1 MAKRISALN
10 RNYQKGVFG
19 KKDTTGIILSE
30 IKNLILYQVSAWP
43 ETLNEVGAKLAK
55 SLNLKEYPSVNKAVS
70 SSHLAMLRK
79 EPLKW
84 WIIGSKIENFSS
96 EESNIVDLSHSQTHI
111 RISGEDSI
119 ALLNRHLPIDLRETS
134 FTLNSVASTA
144 FHHCSVTLWRSKN
157 GYELFVPRAF
167 ALSLWELL
175 LESAS
180 QFGYEIK

>member
-1 MAKRISALN
+1 MVKRISALN

-55 SLNLKEYPSVNKAVS
+55 SLNLKEYPLGNKAVS
-70 SSHLAMLRK
+70 SSHLAILRK

-96 EESNIVDLSHSQTHI
+96 EESNIVDQFNFLVAWTKSQKESTQF
-111 RISGEDSI
+111 
-119 ALLNRHLPIDLRETS
+119 LLNPSTS
-134 FTLNSVASTA
+134 N
-144 FHHCSVTLWRSKN
+144 H
-157 GYELFVPRAF
+157 
-167 ALSLWELL
+167 SLG
-175 LESAS
+175 S
-180 QFGYEIK
+180 FI